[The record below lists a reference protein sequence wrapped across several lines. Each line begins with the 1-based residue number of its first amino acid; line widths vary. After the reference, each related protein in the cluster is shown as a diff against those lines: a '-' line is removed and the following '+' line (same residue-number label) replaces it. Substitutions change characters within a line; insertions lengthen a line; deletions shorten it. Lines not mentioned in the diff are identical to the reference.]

1 MCPRRIKGTDG
12 STVHANEER
21 VMTECLVMCRDDAE
35 ERPGGLTSFIGHN
48 GENIMVIM
56 KS

>member
-1 MCPRRIKGTDG
+1 MKSTDG
-12 STVHANEER
+12 STVHANKER
-21 VMTECLVMCRDDAE
+21 IMTKCSVMCRDDAE
-35 ERPGGLTSFIGHN
+35 ERPGGLTRFIGYN